1 MGTGAGRLNL
11 GRLGAG
17 RLNLG
22 RLGAGRLNL
31 GRLGAGR
38 LNLGRLGTTWGL
50 RLGTTGRLLFVFLR
64 LKKRF
69 IK

>member
-11 GRLGAG
+11 GRLGT
-17 RLNLG
+17 
-22 RLGAGRLNL
+22 
-31 GRLGAGR
+31 GAGR

>member
-22 RLGAGRLNL
+22 RLGT
-31 GRLGAGR
+31 GAGR